1 MLRSDDFPEEGEL
14 VIGTVQTVKNYGAFV
29 ILDEYENKEGFIH
42 ITEVATGWIKYIRDY
57 IRERQKVV
65 CKVLR
70 VERSKGH
77 IDLSFKQ
84 VNEHQRREKIQDWK
98 NEQKAKKL
106 LGIVAEK
113 LGISLEKC
121 YEDFAY
127 DLFEKYGGL
136 YRALEECAID
146 PKVLTEEG
154 FKGEWVDVLTSVA
167 VENIAPPFVKVSGY
181 MDLTCPLPDG
191 IVHIK
196 NALLE
201 AEQNDENDKVDLV
214 VQYVGA
220 PKYRIK
226 VNAPDYKTAEDE
238 LKKAGQRAIDYI
250 KSHNGNG
257 RYYREIKE

>member
-1 MLRSDDFPEEGEL
+1 MLRADEYPEVGEL
-14 VIGTVQTVKNYGAFV
+14 IIGTVQTVKNYGAFV

-70 VERSKGH
+70 VEKSKGH
-77 IDLSFKQ
+77 VDLSLKQ

-98 NEQKAKKL
+98 NEQKARKL
-106 LGIVAEK
+106 LEIAAEK
-113 LGISLEKC
+113 LEKSIDLC
-121 YEDFAY
+121 YDEFAS
-127 DLFEKYGGL
+127 DLVEKYGGL
-136 YRALEECAID
+136 YRALEEIAIN
-146 PKVLTEEG
+146 PNLLKEEG
-154 FKGEWVDVLTSVA
+154 FSGNWVDILTSVA
-167 VENIAPPFVKVSGY
+167 IDNITPPFVKVSGY
-181 MDLTCPLPDG
+181 LDLTCPTPDG
-191 IVHIK
+191 IVQIK

-201 AEQNDENDKVDLV
+201 AERSEVTELV

-226 VNAPDYKTAEDE
+226 VNAPDYKTAEEE
-238 LKKAGQRAIDYI
+238 LKKASERAITYI
-250 KSHNGNG
+250 KEHNGNG

>member
-1 MLRSDDFPEEGEL
+1 MQRIEEFPEEGEL

-29 ILDEYENKEGFIH
+29 LLDEYENKEGFIH

-70 VERSKGH
+70 VDRGKGH

-98 NEQKAKKL
+98 NEEKAKKL

-113 LGISLEKC
+113 LQIDIDKC
-121 YEDFAY
+121 YEEFAN
-127 DLFEKYGGL
+127 DLVDKYGGL
-136 YRALEECAID
+136 YRTLEECAID
-146 PKVLTEEG
+146 PKALKEEG
-154 FKGEWVDVLTSVA
+154 VKGDWVDVLINVA
-167 VENIAPPFVKVSGY
+167 VENITPPFVKVSGY

-201 AEQNDENDKVDLV
+201 AELNDKNDKVELI

-226 VNAPDYKTAEDE
+226 VNAPDYKTAEEE
-238 LKKAGQRAIDYI
+238 LKKAGERAIDYI
-250 KSHNGNG
+250 KSHEGNG